1 MGITRLKRKARRN
14 KKTSA
19 TRKNSIKQLSAQP
32 VLKNIDKEAAK
43 AAFGTPASE
52 EKKPKAKAKKTEEAT
67 PEVVEAVVEETVK
80 TEEVETPEASAE
92 EVVSEEV
99 ESVEEEAPEDGQKEG

>member
-19 TRKNSIKQLSAQP
+19 TRKNNIKQLSAQP

-43 AAFGTPASE
+43 AAFETPAKE
-52 EKKPKAKAKKTEEAT
+52 EKKPKAKAKKA
-67 PEVVEAVVEETVK
+67 AEETVK
-80 TEEVETPEASAE
+80 TEEVKTPKAKA
-92 EVVSEEV
+92 VEV
-99 ESVEEEAPEDGQKEG
+99 ESVEEKTPEEGKKEG

>member
-14 KKTSA
+14 KKTAA
-19 TRKNSIKQLSAQP
+19 TRQNSIKQLNASP

-43 AAFGTPASE
+43 AAFTTGSKVPKSE
-52 EKKPKAKAKKTEEAT
+52 RIDIAT
-67 PEVVEAVVEETVK
+67 PENVEIAVEETVK

-99 ESVEEEAPEDGQKEG
+99 ESVEEEAPEEGEKEG